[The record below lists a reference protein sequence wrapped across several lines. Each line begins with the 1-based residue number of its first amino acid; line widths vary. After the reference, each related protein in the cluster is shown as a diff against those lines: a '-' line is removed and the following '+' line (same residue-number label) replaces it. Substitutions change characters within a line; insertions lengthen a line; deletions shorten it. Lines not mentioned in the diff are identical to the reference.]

1 MKVKASVID
10 RTYVHCPM
18 CDNNKE
24 LEIVIRSHNHND
36 IEICVCGWPEHF
48 GYMGVE
54 VGA

>member
-24 LEIVIRSHNHND
+24 LEVVIRAHNHND
-36 IEICVCGWPEHF
+36 IEICFCGWPEHF
-48 GYMGVE
+48 GYMGVK